1 MKKRILSLLMA
12 VCLMTTLVSVCSIS
26 ASAAE
31 DGLNHV
37 YVRGN
42 KAKPGEML
50 EVPISADFSDG
61 VACLT
66 FTPTYDHSALELVA
80 VENELGIGSFLYN
93 EDPANPKFIWYN
105 TENCDF
111 SGSGG
116 VPLFTLVFQVK
127 SSAREGTYPVTM
139 EYNENDICN
148 ENGSRIPLTVEAGE
162 IVIFRY
168 LLADVDNDLFVG
180 SSDVVKLAR
189 YLVYLETEINT
200 YGADV
205 NKDGEIDGRDLVKL
219 SRYMVGLEAIDG
231 IIYY

>member
-12 VCLMTTLVSVCSIS
+12 VCLMTTLVSVCSVS
-26 ASAAE
+26 VSAAD
-31 DGLNHV
+31 DGLNHI
-37 YVRGN
+37 YVRGG

-50 EVPISADFSDG
+50 EVQVSADLSDG

-66 FTPTYDHSALELVA
+66 FTPTYDHTALELVA
-80 VENELGIGSFLYN
+80 VENQIETGSFLYN
-93 EDPANPKFIWYN
+93 EDPTNPKFIWYN
-105 TENCDF
+105 TQNYDF

-116 VPLFTLVFQVK
+116 VQIFTLVFQVK
-127 SSAREGTYPVTM
+127 SSAREDTYSVTL

-162 IVIFRY
+162 ITIFRY
-168 LLADVDNDLFVG
+168 LIADVDNDLSI
-180 SSDVVKLAR
+180 SSADVVKLAR

-219 SRYMVGLEAIDG
+219 SRYMVGMEAIDG

>member
-12 VCLMTTLVSVCSIS
+12 VCLITTLVSVCSVS
-26 ASAAE
+26 AFAAE
-31 DGLNHV
+31 NGENYI

-50 EVPISADFSDG
+50 EVPISADLSDG

-66 FTPTYDHSALELVA
+66 FTPTYDHSALELVS
-80 VENELGIGSFLYN
+80 VENKIDTGSFLFN
-93 EDPANPKFIWYN
+93 EDPTNPKFIWYN
-105 TENCDF
+105 TENSDF

-116 VPLFTLVFQVK
+116 VQIFVLVFQVK
-127 SSAREGTYPVTM
+127 SSAREGTYPVTV

-162 IVIFRY
+162 ITIFRY
-168 LLADVDNDLFVG
+168 LVADVDNDMVV
-180 SSDVVKLAR
+180 SSADVVKLAR
-189 YLVYLETEINT
+189 YLVYMETEINT
-200 YGADV
+200 FGADV

-219 SRYMVGLEAIDG
+219 SRYMVGMEQIDG

>member
-12 VCLMTTLVSVCSIS
+12 VCLMTTLVSVCSVS
-26 ASAAE
+26 ASAEEAT
-31 DGLNHV
+31 NYV
-37 YVRGN
+37 YIRGG
-42 KAKPGEML
+42 KAKPGETV
-50 EVPISADFSDG
+50 EVTVETVISDG

-66 FTPTYDHSALELVA
+66 FSPNYDHTALELVS
-80 VENELGIGSFLYN
+80 VNNNISVGSFLYN
-93 EDPANPKFIWYN
+93 EDSTNPKFIWYN
-105 TENCDF
+105 TENSDAF
-111 SGSGG
+111 SGSAA
-116 VPLFTLVFQVK
+116 FTLVFTVK
-127 SSAREGTYPVTM
+127 SSAREGTYSVDL
-139 EYNENDICN
+139 EYNENDICD

-162 IVIFRY
+162 ITIFRY
-168 LLADVDNDLFVG
+168 LIADVDNDLSI
-180 SSDVVKLAR
+180 SSADVVKLAR